1 RMIDSLQGTL
11 ALKSPTA
18 LTIEVAGIG
27 YRVQI
32 PLSTYEALPR
42 EGRDVRLLTYLH
54 VREDELSLY
63 GFATALERE
72 LFTMLLGVSGVGPMM
87 ALRVLS
93 SCSPAEFKRHVIEE
107 DADALKAIVK
117 GIGTK
122 TARRLIAELQGA
134 VKGLAVRAAEA
145 PSARAVQD
153 AVQALVALGESRA
166 AAERAVKAALEKLGP
181 ETEPQRLVEEAL
193 AH

>member
-1 RMIDSLQGTL
+1 MIDSLQGTL

-42 EGRDVRLLTYLH
+42 EGRDVRLLAYLH

>member
-1 RMIDSLQGTL
+1 
-11 ALKSPTA
+11 
-18 LTIEVAGIG
+18 
-27 YRVQI
+27 
-32 PLSTYEALPR
+32 
-42 EGRDVRLLTYLH
+42 
-54 VREDELSLY
+54 
-63 GFATALERE
+63 
-72 LFTMLLGVSGVGPMM
+72 MM

>member
-1 RMIDSLQGTL
+1 MIDSLQGTL